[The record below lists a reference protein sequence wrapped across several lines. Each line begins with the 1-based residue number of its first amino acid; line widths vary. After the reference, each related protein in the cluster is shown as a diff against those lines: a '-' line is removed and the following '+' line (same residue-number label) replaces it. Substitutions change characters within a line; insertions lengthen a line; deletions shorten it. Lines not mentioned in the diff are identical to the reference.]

1 MDSQE
6 KQFKDKIFK
15 DPVYG
20 YISIPRKYIPIID
33 SSSFQRLRRISQ
45 TSYSPLYSSALHNR
59 FVHSMGVFHLA
70 MIAMNTLR
78 NDTDSTEYFKG
89 ESEEEAEWSFDFY
102 EIFEL
107 AALLHDVGHSPF
119 SHTGEKYYLCDEEHE
134 DCSQLHNELKALVNN
149 DNFTVDIDALEVEY
163 ANPHEI
169 MSAIIGLNHFPGFF
183 NDNSEARSFFARC
196 ITGYQYGNSE
206 TKRTIGPKEKLLN
219 CLITLLNSK
228 VIDVDKLDYLIR
240 DAYII
245 GYDTINIDYE
255 RLLKSVTIVQN
266 INENLYELAFHK
278 SAVSVIENVIY
289 ARDSEKKWIQGH
301 PVVLYESYL
310 VQEIIKEFINTHG
323 DLAFS
328 SKALSSEGIITKY
341 GKGDDGSFIRLLC
354 DDDIITFA
362 KNQIPNNPIAKQYFE
377 RSLRMHAFWKS
388 EAEFNTKLLKDMT
401 ESGKKAVKLIM
412 DKTIRPGKED
422 RVVIVNDQFK
432 NSILK
437 SRLKDEEKANS
448 RGLNIK
454 TSLTEYDAQLKMT
467 DFLLNYADEKHTS
480 REFVIMSAN
489 SFSSGFDSR
498 EFKSLKIKFDGDHFW
513 RLDKA
518 IPTLDFDK
526 KKINEEEPSLFFIFY
541 SRNDKEDYSDL
552 CERLTEC
559 FNSIGKELKLS

>member
-467 DFLLNYADEKHTS
+467 EFLLNYADEKHTS

-559 FNSIGKELKLS
+559 FNSIGKEFKLS

>member
-1 MDSQE
+1 MDFQE
-6 KQFKDKIFK
+6 KLPRDKIFK

-70 MIAMNTLR
+70 RMAM
-78 NDTDSTEYFKG
+78 DTIKHDDDSLAYFNE
-89 ESEEEAEWSFDFY
+89 ESEDGVKYFD
-102 EIFEL
+102 IFEL
-107 AALLHDVGHSPF
+107 AALLHDIGHSPF

-134 DCSQLHNELKALVNN
+134 DRSQLHSELKELV
-149 DNFTVDIDALEVEY
+149 DDYNFTLDIDALEVEY

-169 MSAIIGLNHFPGFF
+169 MSAIIGLKYFPHYF
-183 NDNSEARSFFARC
+183 NNSAARSFFARC

-206 TKRTIGPKEKLLN
+206 TKRNIDSKEKLLN

-245 GYDTINIDYE
+245 GYDTINIDYV
-255 RLLKSVTIVQN
+255 RLLKSITIVQN
-266 INENLYELAFHK
+266 IKEHIYELAFRK

-289 ARDSEKKWIQGH
+289 ARDAEKKWIQGH

-310 VQEIIKEFINTHG
+310 VQEIIQEYIKSFSE
-323 DLAFS
+323 LAFS
-328 SKALSSEGIITKY
+328 SKSLSPDGIIIETEKD
-341 GKGDDGSFIRLLC
+341 KGVDGTFIRLLC
-354 DDDIITFA
+354 DDDIIVFA
-362 KNQIPNNPIAKQYFE
+362 KNKMSDNPTSRQYFE

-401 ESGKKAVKLIM
+401 DSGKKAVKLIM
-412 DKTIRPGKED
+412 DKTIRPKKED
-422 RVVIVNDQFK
+422 RVVIVNDQFR
-432 NSILK
+432 NSILNM
-437 SRLKDEEKANS
+437 REKDEDKANL
-448 RGLNIK
+448 RGLDIK
-454 TSLTEYDAQLKMT
+454 TSLTEYDAQLRLT
-467 DFLLNYADEKHTS
+467 DFLLKYADEKHTPRS
-480 REFVIMSAN
+480 FVLMSAN

-513 RLDKA
+513 RLDKV
-518 IPTLDFDK
+518 IPTLDLEK
-526 KKINEEEPSLFFIFY
+526 QEKIKEEEPPLFYIFY
-541 SRNDKEDYSDL
+541 SRNEEEDYNDL
-552 CERLTEC
+552 CDRLTEC
-559 FNSIGKELKLS
+559 FNSIGRELNLN